1 MCHQSVVWNFVLDC
15 IRSNLRGC
23 KFNIFL
29 GRHAPQTPLVGTHTL
44 CMLLSSCYHSVFPSP
59 KLRILYENLSTNT
72 EQLPVSDIIIV
83 AVPCR
88 NRKLFR
94 CVFRALCCVWT
105 TVSLNFRGSYMLR
118 RCMNTLR
125 SAYEPHPLCKFS
137 DTALWRQQC
146 DQNKQQNNFQ
156 FLHGTVTYVFCF
168 IFLLQNLLDR
178 NHCYVQFSFCQTL
191 HVYSVACM
199 SYAITVLIEML
210 QRTWLWQFSFKS
222 KLKKVWYTIL
232 HYIVVKLAVS
242 VITSQVWYRG
252 IAKMR
257 MRGKIF

>member
-1 MCHQSVVWNFVLDC
+1 
-15 IRSNLRGC
+15 
-23 KFNIFL
+23 
-29 GRHAPQTPLVGTHTL
+29 
-44 CMLLSSCYHSVFPSP
+44 MLH
-59 KLRILYENLSTNT
+59 
-72 EQLPVSDIIIV
+72 
-83 AVPCR
+83 
-88 NRKLFR
+88 
-94 CVFRALCCVWT
+94 
-105 TVSLNFRGSYMLR
+105 

-125 SAYEPHPLCKFS
+125 SAYEPHPLWKFS

-146 DQNKQQNNFQ
+146 DRNKRQNNLQ

-168 IFLLQNLLDR
+168 IFWLQNLFDR

-232 HYIVVKLAVS
+232 HYNVVKLAVS

-257 MRGKIF
+257 MRGKFFLSTHQFFFCR